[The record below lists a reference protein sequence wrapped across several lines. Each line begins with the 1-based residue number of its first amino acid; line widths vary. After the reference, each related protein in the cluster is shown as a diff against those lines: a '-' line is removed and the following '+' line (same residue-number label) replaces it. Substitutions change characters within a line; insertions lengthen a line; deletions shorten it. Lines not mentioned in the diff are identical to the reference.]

1 MLLRLDPKKFPLLP
15 RKKNTSKADYGHAL
29 ILAGSTQ
36 MPGAAILAA
45 EACLRSGAGL
55 VTLAA
60 PKSAHPLMA
69 KRMSPEI
76 IFLPLPEDKSGS
88 VGVGAW
94 PILRK
99 VIQKRPTHVIAVGP
113 GLTRNV
119 GVLSLV
125 RKVVGSAQVPIV
137 LDADG
142 INAFQFKS
150 KDLQAH
156 SSPMVMTPHQK
167 EFERVFSVQCPKDTR
182 QRLALAKKLAHLYD
196 VTIVLKGHR
205 TLVASEGQQ
214 YQNNTGNPGMAK
226 GGTGDVLTGM
236 IAAFI
241 AQGLTP
247 FKAACWAV
255 YFHGKAGDLA
265 VKVKGE
271 LGLLASDTIDFL
283 PEAFSN

>member
-29 ILAGSTQ
+29 ILAGSAS
-36 MPGAAILAA
+36 MPGAAILTA
-45 EACLRSGAGL
+45 EACLKSGAGL

-60 PKSAHPLMA
+60 PKSAHALMA

-76 IFLPLPEDKSGS
+76 IFLVLPEDRSGS
-88 VGVGAW
+88 VDVGAW
-94 PILRK
+94 SILRN
-99 VIQKRPTHVIAVGP
+99 VIQKRPIHVIAVGP

-119 GVLSLV
+119 GASSLI
-125 RKVVGSAQVPIV
+125 RKVVGSAKVPVV

-150 KDLQAH
+150 KALQRHTA
-156 SSPMVMTPHQK
+156 PLVMTPHQK
-167 EFERVFSVQCPKDTR
+167 EFERVFSVQCPTGTR

-205 TLVASEGQQ
+205 TLVAGQDRQ

-247 FKAACWAV
+247 FEAACWAV
-255 YFHGKAGDLA
+255 YFHGKAGDMA
-265 VKVKGE
+265 VKEKGE
-271 LGLLASDTIDFL
+271 LGLVASDIISFL
-283 PEAFSN
+283 PKVF